1 MFIMSSF
8 LIPLCA
14 LMHALTLNNFAV
26 WSERERGGER
36 EGRRERGRG
45 ELRETLSLLQLLCV
59 W

>member
-14 LMHALTLNNFAV
+14 LMHAHSITLQCGQR
-26 WSERERGGER
+26 EREGER
-36 EGRRERGRG
+36 GESEGRRERGG
-45 ELRETLSLLQLLCV
+45 ELREVLSLLQLPCV